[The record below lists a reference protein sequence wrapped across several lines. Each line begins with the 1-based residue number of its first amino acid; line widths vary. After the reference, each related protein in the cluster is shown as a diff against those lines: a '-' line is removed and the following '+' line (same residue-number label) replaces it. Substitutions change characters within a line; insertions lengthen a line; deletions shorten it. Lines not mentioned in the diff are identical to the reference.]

1 MRGIIAFQNIKES
14 RHTQKSEDELLN
26 NRNENV
32 KIYDY
37 NIDFNKQIKQIK
49 ELTIGIRSLRKNLEI
64 KPNEKIKSYYSLSN
78 SNNEL
83 SNESKNLISGLC
95 NLESLNLLDDNSQ
108 DPLISNVTPSGTVA
122 FLKTKNVDFSGQI
135 KKLNKDL
142 SSLEKTLEL
151 SNSKL
156 KNKGFLDSAPI
167 NIISEEKNK
176 VKETILLI
184 DEVKNLIAQLK

>member
-1 MRGIIAFQNIKES
+1 M
-14 RHTQKSEDELLN
+14 
-26 NRNENV
+26 
-32 KIYDY
+32 
-37 NIDFNKQIKQIK
+37 
-49 ELTIGIRSLRKNLEI
+49 
-64 KPNEKIKSYYSLSN
+64 
-78 SNNEL
+78 
-83 SNESKNLISGLC
+83 
-95 NLESLNLLDDNSQ
+95 ESLNFLDDNSQ